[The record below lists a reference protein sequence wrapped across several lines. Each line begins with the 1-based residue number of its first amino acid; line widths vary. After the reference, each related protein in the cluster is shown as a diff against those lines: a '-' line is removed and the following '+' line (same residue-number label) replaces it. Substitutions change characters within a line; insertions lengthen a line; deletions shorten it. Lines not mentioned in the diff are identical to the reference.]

1 MKKIVLVLTTILLGM
16 LFMACSKVAF
26 EKQPPKEN
34 AALVYVYVVADSGV
48 NDTNRVSL
56 YKVGIN
62 GKKTEGYLK
71 VAEYKAYDLKPGMLT
86 ISAYRGDLEEQKIN
100 LDLAAGKTYYL
111 RVKSFSDDFAKFEI
125 TRVNSSVAHEELQLT
140 TLAGAYVKEDNIISE
155 LISPKEE
162 AVATPA
168 VTQQVVYTKSKT
180 EELQNAA
187 ALKQQGILTDE
198 EFNKLKAEILS
209 K

>member
-1 MKKIVLVLTTILLGM
+1 M

-71 VAEYKAYDLKPGMLT
+71 VAEYKAYDLKPGIIT

-111 RVKSFSDDFAKFEI
+111 RVKSFADDFGKFEI
-125 TRVNSSVAHEELQLT
+125 TRVNSSVAHEELQHT
-140 TLAGAYVKEDNIISE
+140 TLAGEYVKQDNIISE
-155 LISPKEE
+155 LITPKEE
-162 AVATPA
+162 TAAPV

>member
-1 MKKIVLVLTTILLGM
+1 MKKIVLVLTTILLSM

-34 AALVYVYVVADSGV
+34 AALVYVYV
-48 NDTNRVSL
+48 DTDNGINVTSRVSL
-56 YKVGIN
+56 YKIGLN
-62 GKKTEGYLK
+62 GKKVEGGLK
-71 VAEYKAYDLKPGMLT
+71 VGEYKAYDLKPGMMT
-86 ISAYRGDLEEQKIN
+86 ISAYRADLEEQKID

-125 TRVNSSVAHEELQLT
+125 TRVNSSVAHEELLHT
-140 TLAGAYVKEDNIISE
+140 TLAGEYVKEDNIISE
-155 LISPKEE
+155 LITPKQET
-162 AVATPA
+162 VAPA

-187 ALKQQGILTDE
+187 ALKQQGILTDD
-198 EFNKLKAEILS
+198 EFKKLKAEILS

>member
-1 MKKIVLVLTTILLGM
+1 MKKVLLVLTTIILSM

-71 VAEYKAYDLKPGMLT
+71 VAEYKAYDLKPGIIT

-111 RVKSFSDDFAKFEI
+111 RVKSFADDFGKFEI
-125 TRVNSSVAHEELQLT
+125 TRVNSSVAHEELQHT
-140 TLAGAYVKEDNIISE
+140 TLAGEYVKQDNIISE
-155 LISPKEE
+155 LITPKEE
-162 AVATPA
+162 TAAPV

>member
-1 MKKIVLVLTTILLGM
+1 MKKILLVLTSIILSM

-71 VAEYKAYDLKPGMLT
+71 VAEYKAYDLKPGMIT

-100 LDLAAGKTYYL
+100 MDLAAGKTYYL
-111 RVKSFSDDFAKFEI
+111 RVKSFADDFAKFEI
-125 TRVNSSVAHEELQLT
+125 TRVNSSVAHEELAHT
-140 TLAGAYVKEDNIISE
+140 TLAGEYVKEDNIISE
-155 LISPKEE
+155 LITPKQET
-162 AVATPA
+162 ATPVA
-168 VTQQVVYTKSKT
+168 TQQVVYTKSKT

-187 ALKQQGILTDE
+187 ALKQQGILTDD

>member
-1 MKKIVLVLTTILLGM
+1 MKKIVLVVTTIVLGM
-16 LFMACSKVAF
+16 LFMACSKIAF

-34 AALVYVYVVADSGV
+34 AALLYVYVDTDSGI
-48 NDTNRVSL
+48 NMTSRVSL

-62 GKKTEGYLK
+62 GKKTEGSLK
-71 VAEYKAYDLKPGMLT
+71 VGEYKAYDLKPGMLT

-111 RVKSFSDDFAKFEI
+111 RVKSFADDFGKFEI
-125 TRVNSSVAHEELQLT
+125 TRVNSSVAHEELQYT
-140 TLAGAYVKEDNIISE
+140 TLAGEYVKEDNIISE

-162 AVATPA
+162 TAAPVAVP
-168 VTQQVVYTKSKT
+168 QVVYTKSKT

-187 ALKQQGILTDE
+187 ALKQQGILSEE